1 MPQKIGKINMKF
13 NKYLLTMTSALIIS
27 APLSA
32 VNLYKTDTQEFN
44 IGGRVEVRGNLTDGD
59 YSDKSRVRLNVNG
72 KNKLNEDLTVFGRYE
87 FEITENE
94 DDNDANLNTRHLY
107 VGAETKVGSFIYGHQ
122 NNAVTYLTD
131 FTDLAET
138 FSGYIN
144 ENTETSADRSKNT
157 LRYIYEDNGLMLQA
171 SGTKNA
177 NNEADGFGLMAA
189 YKLTN
194 ELELAVG
201 MTSSDQEYGDGDGV
215 TDTSNSYLV
224 AARYSKGNI
233 YLSAMGMAGN
243 ISADDGTEEVS
254 DPVSDSDF
262 VAADA
267 FAAYYFGDN
276 QENMVN
282 ASYSYYSADDIDAL
296 DTNFIG
302 VEYARYM
309 GNFAVYGSYKFAL
322 NNDNSSGQGRENEL
336 QVGAR
341 YGF

>member
-1 MPQKIGKINMKF
+1 MKF
-13 NKYLLTMTSALIIS
+13 NKYLLTMTSGLIIS

-189 YKLTN
+189 YKLTS
-194 ELELAVG
+194 ELELAAG
-201 MTSSDQEYGDGDGV
+201 LTSSDQEYGND
-215 TDTSNSYLV
+215 TDTETSNSYLV
-224 AARYSKGNI
+224 AARYSKGDI
-233 YLSAMGMAGN
+233 YLSAMGMTGD
-243 ISADDGTEEVS
+243 ISAAGIA
-254 DPVSDSDF
+254 DSDF
-262 VAADA
+262 VAVDA

-276 QENMVN
+276 QENMIN
-282 ASYSYYSADDIDAL
+282 TSYSYYSADDIDAL